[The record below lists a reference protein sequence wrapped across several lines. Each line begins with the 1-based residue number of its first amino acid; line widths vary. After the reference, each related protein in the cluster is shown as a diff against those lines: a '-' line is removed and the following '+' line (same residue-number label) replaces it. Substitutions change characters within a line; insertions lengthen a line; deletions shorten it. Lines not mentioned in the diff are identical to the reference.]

1 MTEQPLVEISAL
13 DISFTTKSGRVDA
26 VRGVSFTMGRERLGI
41 VGESGSGKSL
51 TARCLLGILPANA
64 EVRSRHIVFDGIR
77 VDTAG
82 EAEMRRLRG
91 RRIGMILQ
99 DPKYSLNPLLTV
111 SQQLCEMFS
120 IHRVGN
126 RAEARAKAIDLLR
139 AVGFTDADRV
149 MASYP
154 HELSGGMGQRAMIA
168 MMLMTDPDLIVAD
181 EPTSALDVTVKL
193 KVLDTMDRMVRERRM
208 GLVLI
213 SHDLNLVAAYCDR
226 ILIMYRGRVVETL
239 NSPDLAAAR
248 HPYTRALV
256 DSLPRLDCQVDR
268 LKTLDRGA
276 DWTRWENAG
285 A

>member
-1 MTEQPLVEISAL
+1 MTEQPLVEISEL
-13 DISFTTKSGRVDA
+13 DISFATKAGRVDA
-26 VRGVSFTMGRERLGI
+26 VRGVSFIMGRERLGI

-51 TARCLLGILPANA
+51 TARSLLGILPANA
-64 EVRSRHIVFDGIR
+64 QIRARHIVFDGVR
-77 VDTAG
+77 VDAAG
-82 EAEMRRLRG
+82 ETEMRRLRG

-111 SQQLCEMFS
+111 SQQLCEMFA
-120 IHRVGN
+120 IHRLGG
-126 RAEARAKAIDLLR
+126 RAEAKAKAVDLLR
-139 AVGFTDADRV
+139 AVGFTDADRI

-208 GLVLI
+208 GLILI

-226 ILIMYRGRVVETL
+226 ILIMYRGRVVEKL
-239 NSPDLAAAR
+239 DSADLAAAR

-256 DSLPRLDCQVDR
+256 DSLPRLDRPVDR

-276 DWTRWENAG
+276 DWTRPENAG